1 MFGLAIIATIALV
14 VVASSAVV
22 ACGFAFLAM
31 RSVLRTEI
39 ERRDMMAASMENL
52 LSQEQAIKAL
62 SEHLKQKEEDDVFS
76 LDERTH

>member
-1 MFGLAIIATIALV
+1 
-14 VVASSAVV
+14 
-22 ACGFAFLAM
+22 M

-62 SEHLKQKEEDDVFS
+62 TEHLKQKEEDDLFS